1 MPTLPRLLPE
11 IKLQTTEE
19 KTVVRDRLHIACSAL
34 RSRRRRTDREPGTA
48 GADAESQFDL
58 HVGWKPRVNPWL
70 IAMTVALA
78 AFMEVLD
85 TSIANVA
92 LPHIGGS
99 LGASTDE
106 ATWVLTSYLVSNAIV
121 LPLGGWACSR
131 DGPPQ
136 LLRPVHHRLHRRE
149 LSLRHRSLPAHP
161 AALPRAAGRG
171 RRRHAAH
178 GAGHHGRLIRAA
190 KRGQAFALYG
200 LVAVLAPSIGP
211 TLGGWIT
218 DNFSWRW
225 IFFINIPVG
234 ILAFILVTRLVE
246 DPPWIKADRSR
257 LRNMDYVGLAF
268 LTLAMGGMQIMLD
281 KGEENDWFSSPFICF
296 FAVLF
301 VVGIIGLF
309 AWEWQQ
315 ERSADQPAPLPLQN
329 FAICCFL
336 MMLVGGVLNANTVL
350 QPQFTQQLLGYTAT
364 TAGLAL
370 TDGGITL
377 VFMMPLAGIATG
389 KISAR
394 YLAAFGFM
402 MLVITFRYAAD
413 VTNLQMSFAEASW
426 LRVVQ
431 MFPLP
436 FCFISI
442 TTAAYVGMP
451 KEQSNQ
457 VAGLIN
463 FVRNIGGCI
472 LIAITNAQVTSRSC
486 GMSSTCSRPCCRA
499 PSPSISTKALT
510 GLLNGSF
517 GRRERQRMAL
527 GPDLSPAD
535 PQAQTQ
541 GYQDVYMELSWA
553 SIVLICLAFMLS
565 KNRPGEGAAAVECT
579 KAWMSACP
587 HALAVLHS

>member
-1 MPTLPRLLPE
+1 MENPNTAA
-11 IKLQTTEE
+11 
-19 KTVVRDRLHIACSAL
+19 LHA
-34 RSRRRRTDREPGTA
+34 
-48 GADAESQFDL
+48 Q
-58 HVGWKPRVNPWL
+58 WKPRVNPWL

-121 LPLGGWACSR
+121 LPLGGWASSLM
-131 DGPPQ
+131 G
-136 LLRPVHHRLHRRE
+136 RRNFFV
-149 LSLRHRSLPAHP
+149 LCITIFTIASFLCGIAPSLPI
-161 AALPRAAGRG
+161 LLFCRVLQ
-171 RRRHAAH
+171 
-178 GAGHHGRLIRAA
+178 GAGGGGMQPMAQAIMADSFEPH

-234 ILAFILVTRLVE
+234 IVAFILVTRLVE
-246 DPPWIKADRSR
+246 DPPWIKADLSR
-257 LRNMDYVGLAF
+257 LRNMDYMGLGF
-268 LTLAMGGMQIMLD
+268 LALAMGAMQIMLD
-281 KGEENDWFSSPFICF
+281 KGEENDWFSSGFIRL
-296 FAVLF
+296 FAFLF
-301 VVGIIGLF
+301 VAGMIGLF
-309 AWEWQQ
+309 VREWGQK
-315 ERSADQPAPLPLQN
+315 DPLINLRLFRYKN

-336 MMLVGGVLNANTVL
+336 MLLVGGVLNANTVL
-350 QPQFTQQLLGYTAT
+350 QPEFTQQLLGYNAT

-370 TDGGITL
+370 TAGGFAL
-377 VFMMPLAGIATG
+377 VIMMPLAGIATG
-389 KISAR
+389 KIAAR
-394 YLAAFGFM
+394 YLAAFGFGM
-402 MLVITFRYAAD
+402 MVITFRYAAD

-431 MFPLP
+431 MLPLP

-442 TTAAYVGMP
+442 TNAAYVGMP

-463 FVRNIGGCI
+463 FVRNIGGSI
-472 LIAITNAQVTSRSC
+472 LIAITNAQVTSRAMWHEQHLQQAMQP
-486 GMSSTCSRPCCRA
+486 GA
-499 PSPSISTKALT
+499 IAFDQHKQALT
-510 GLLNGSF
+510 GFLNGSF
-517 GRRERQRMAL
+517 GTANGNGLAL
-527 GPDLSPAD
+527 AQIYHQLIQ
-535 PQAQTQ
+535 QAQMQ

-553 SIVLICLAFMLS
+553 SIILIVFAFMLS
-565 KNRPGEGAAAVECT
+565 KSRPGEGPGAGAI
-579 KAWMSACP
+579 
-587 HALAVLHS
+587 H

>member
-1 MPTLPRLLPE
+1 LSAIDSTLPAP
-11 IKLQTTEE
+11 TSGS
-19 KTVVRDRLHIACSAL
+19 SATGA
-34 RSRRRRTDREPGTA
+34 RKAA
-48 GADAESQFDL
+48 GADSKPATVENPDL
-58 HVGWKPRVNPWL
+58 SAQAHWKPRVNPWL

-92 LPHIGGS
+92 LPHIGGA

-121 LPLGGWACSR
+121 LPLGGWASSVM
-131 DGPPQ
+131 G
-136 LLRPVHHRLHRRE
+136 RRNFFV
-149 LSLRHRSLPAHP
+149 LCISGFTVASFLCGAAPSLPI
-161 AALPRAAGRG
+161 LLCCRVLQ
-171 RRRHAAH
+171 
-178 GAGHHGRLIRAA
+178 GAFGGGMQPMAQAIMADSFEPQ

-211 TLGGWIT
+211 TAGGWIT

-246 DPPWIKADRSR
+246 DPPWIKADPSR
-257 LRNMDYVGLAF
+257 LRNMDYMGLAF

-281 KGEENDWFSSPFICF
+281 KGEEDDWFSSPFICV

-301 VVGIIGLF
+301 VIGIIGLF
-309 AWEWQQ
+309 VWEWRQK
-315 ERSADQPAPLPLQN
+315 DPLINLRLFRFRN

-370 TDGGITL
+370 TAGGVTL
-377 VFMMPLAGIATG
+377 LFMMPFAGFVTG

-394 YLAAFGFM
+394 YLAAFGFA
-402 MLVITFRYAAD
+402 MLAITFRYAAN

-451 KEQSNQ
+451 REQSNQ

-463 FVRNIGGCI
+463 FVRNIGGSI
-472 LIAITNAQVTSRSC
+472 LIAVTNAQVTSRSLWHEQHLQQSMMP
-486 GMSSTCSRPCCRA
+486 GTIAFDQHRQ
-499 PSPSISTKALT
+499 ALT
-510 GLLNGSF
+510 TILGNSF
-517 GRRERQRMAL
+517 GAANASRMAL
-527 GPDLSPAD
+527 AQIYQQLTQ
-535 PQAQTQ
+535 QAQTQ
-541 GYQDVYMELSWA
+541 GYQDVYIELSWA
-553 SIVLICLAFMLS
+553 SVVLIALAFMLS
-565 KNRPGEGAAAVECT
+565 KNRPGEGPGAGAV
-579 KAWMSACP
+579 
-587 HALAVLHS
+587 H

>member
-1 MPTLPRLLPE
+1 LSAIDTTLPAPPAGPAASGKGGSPEAEGRQARTQDLDLELP
-11 IKLQTTEE
+11 
-19 KTVVRDRLHIACSAL
+19 VR
-34 RSRRRRTDREPGTA
+34 
-48 GADAESQFDL
+48 
-58 HVGWKPRVNPWL
+58 WKPRSNPWL

-121 LPLGGWACSR
+121 LPLGGWASSVM
-131 DGPPQ
+131 G
-136 LLRPVHHRLHRRE
+136 RRNFFV
-149 LSLRHRSLPAHP
+149 LCITVFTIASFLCGAAPSLPI
-161 AALPRAAGRG
+161 LLLCRVLQ
-171 RRRHAAH
+171 
-178 GAGHHGRLIRAA
+178 GAGGGGMQPMAQAIMADSFEPH

-234 ILAFILVTRLVE
+234 IVAFILVTRLVE

-257 LRNMDYVGLAF
+257 LRNMDYLGLGF
-268 LTLAMGGMQIMLD
+268 LTLAMGGLQIMLD
-281 KGEENDWFSSPFICF
+281 KGEENDWFSSPFICV
-296 FAVLF
+296 FALLFIFGLVGLF
-301 VVGIIGLF
+301 V
-309 AWEWQQ
+309 WEWG
-315 ERSADQPAPLPLQN
+315 RKNPLINLRLFGYRN

-350 QPQFTQQLLGYTAT
+350 QPQFTQQLLGYNAT

-370 TDGGITL
+370 TAGGITL

-389 KISAR
+389 RIAAR
-394 YLAAFGFM
+394 WLAAFGFT
-402 MLVITFRYAAD
+402 MLVITFRYAAI
-413 VTNLQMSFAEASW
+413 VTNLQMSFAQASW

-463 FVRNIGGCI
+463 FVRNIGGSI
-472 LIAITNAQVTSRSC
+472 LIAITNAQVTSRAMWHEQHLQQAMLP
-486 GMSSTCSRPCCRA
+486 GTIAFDQHRQ
-499 PSPSISTKALT
+499 ALSAAFNHAF
-510 GLLNGSF
+510 GVANGSAVALA
-517 GRRERQRMAL
+517 QIYNQMKDQARM
-527 GPDLSPAD
+527 
-535 PQAQTQ
+535 Q
-541 GYQDVYMELSWA
+541 GYQDVYMELSYA
-553 SIVLICLAFMLS
+553 SIVLVFLAFMLS
-565 KNRPGEGAAAVECT
+565 KNRPGEGGGGGGA
-579 KAWMSACP
+579 
-587 HALAVLHS
+587 H